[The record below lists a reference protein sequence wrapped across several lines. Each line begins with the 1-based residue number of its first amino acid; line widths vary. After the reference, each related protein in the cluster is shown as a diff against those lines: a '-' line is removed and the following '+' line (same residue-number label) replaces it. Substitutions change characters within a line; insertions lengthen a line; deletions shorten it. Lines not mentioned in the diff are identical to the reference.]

1 MAYPT
6 AGHAHRESST
16 GMEQASVDVGH
27 CWEHGGQFLS
37 LLPAELGPGGENQL
51 QLSLMPLVSVMA
63 IYLQLLQ
70 TDKASSREPERVE
83 LVRVNFKHVSL
94 RSGKLSVKILYL

>member
-1 MAYPT
+1 
-6 AGHAHRESST
+6 
-16 GMEQASVDVGH
+16 
-27 CWEHGGQFLS
+27 
-37 LLPAELGPGGENQL
+37 
-51 QLSLMPLVSVMA
+51 MPLVSVMA

-94 RSGKLSVKILYL
+94 GSGKLSVKILYKTGKLECETHHSADRVIFAFIPRPSTKHLQHARESRPRF